1 MERGRPLGYGELR
14 WAGDECWPVPRP
26 APVRRVALTVPGPHG
41 PVPTVAW
48 LPDGSPRPPVVLL
61 AHGGSGH
68 KTAERQE
75 RFGHRFASAGVAALA
90 LDGPF
95 HGERRPASDG
105 LLDYQRWVAEEGAAH
120 AHARMRAD
128 WLAALD
134 AATAAGWVDDRRVGF
149 VGMSMGTRYGL
160 AVCAA
165 LGPQLRGAALGKFG
179 LTSIPELRPLAADD
193 VIRDAARQIAAPVL
207 WHVQWDDEVFPR
219 DGQLELFDLLA
230 SPDKVLRA
238 RPGGHA
244 VTRPDDENAWWTY
257 VLDRVV
263 NTPPE

>member
-1 MERGRPLGYGELR
+1 M
-14 WAGDECWPVPRP
+14 
-26 APVRRVALTVPGPHG
+26 RRVALTVPGPHG
-41 PVPTVAW
+41 PVPTVARR
-48 LPDGSPRPPVVLL
+48 PNGSPRPPVVLL

-95 HGERRPASDG
+95 HGERRPARDGPFDDQRRVSD
-105 LLDYQRWVAEEGAAH
+105 VGAAH
-120 AHARMRAD
+120 VHARMRDD
-128 WLAALD
+128 WP
-134 AATAAGWVDDRRVGF
+134 V
-149 VGMSMGTRYGL
+149 
-160 AVCAA
+160 A

>member
-1 MERGRPLGYGELR
+1 M
-14 WAGDECWPVPRP
+14 
-26 APVRRVALTVPGPHG
+26 RRVALTVPGPHS

-48 LPDGSPRPPVVLL
+48 LRDGSPRPPVVLL

-105 LLDYQRWVAEEGAAH
+105 LLDYQRRVAEEGAAH

-165 LGPQLRGAALGKFG
+165 LGPQLR
-179 LTSIPELRPLAADD
+179 
-193 VIRDAARQIAAPVL
+193 DAARQIAAPVL

-219 DGQLELFDLLA
+219 DGQPSCSTCWPHPTRCSAPDLE
-230 SPDKVLRA
+230 
-238 RPGGHA
+238 
-244 VTRPDDENAWWTY
+244 VTR
-257 VLDRVV
+257 
-263 NTPPE
+263 